1 MAIPGLSG
9 AGHLFGQR
17 PAAQDWPASP
27 IRDYVAPITDIR
39 VLFYGFVSSYRIL
52 NTRKRVVV
60 ALVHTVIF
68 LGVAVLGFFFA
79 VAPLRPS
86 SPPSAWILAGVYTV
100 VSSVLLWLTS
110 ISRGKV
116 ERLYFACCA
125 TSASFGLL
133 RQLLGDP
140 AMHAAVYV
148 RVAMLA
154 CAVATGLWML
164 GRSQASVR
172 SVSSGST
179 RVARRA
185 GM

>member
-1 MAIPGLSG
+1 
-9 AGHLFGQR
+9 
-17 PAAQDWPASP
+17 
-27 IRDYVAPITDIR
+27 
-39 VLFYGFVSSYRIL
+39 VLFYGFVRGYKIL

-68 LGVAVLGFFFA
+68 LAVAAMGFFFA
-79 VAPLRPS
+79 VAPLRQS
-86 SPPSAWILAGVYTV
+86 SPPSAWILVGVYTI

-110 ISRGKV
+110 ISRGAV

-148 RVAMLA
+148 RVAMLG

-164 GRSQASVR
+164 GQSQASVR
-172 SVSSGST
+172 RVSSGST

-185 GM
+185 GA

>member
-1 MAIPGLSG
+1 MKG
-9 AGHLFGQR
+9 
-17 PAAQDWPASP
+17 
-27 IRDYVAPITDIR
+27 YK
-39 VLFYGFVSSYRIL
+39 IL

-60 ALVHTVIF
+60 ALVHTVVF

-79 VAPLRPS
+79 VAPLRQS
-86 SPPSAWILAGVYTV
+86 SPPSAWILAAVYTT

-110 ISRGKV
+110 ISRGPV

-140 AMHAAVYV
+140 AMHSAVYV

-154 CAVATGLWML
+154 CAVATGFWML
-164 GRSQASVR
+164 GRSQASMR

-185 GM
+185 GR

>member
-1 MAIPGLSG
+1 M
-9 AGHLFGQR
+9 
-17 PAAQDWPASP
+17 DNE
-27 IRDYVAPITDIR
+27 APITDIR
-39 VLFYGFVSSYRIL
+39 VLFYVFVPSCKIL

-60 ALVHTVIF
+60 ALVHTVVF

-79 VAPLRPS
+79 VAPLRAS
-86 SPPSAWILAGVYTV
+86 SPPSAWILAGVYTI
-100 VSSVLLWLTS
+100 VSSALLWLTS
-110 ISRGKV
+110 ISRGAV

-140 AMHAAVYV
+140 AMYAAVYV

-154 CAVATGLWML
+154 CAVATGFWML
-164 GRSQASVR
+164 GQPQASVR
-172 SVSSGST
+172 RVSSGST